1 MEKAKDKESKTAVDE
16 RKVKE
21 LNLEVAGGKC
31 WRGKWLRVLCFIGG
45 IPFKSFSMKIVL
57 TTIKA
62 EESAKDMT
70 STTKNI
76 YFSETWI
83 LPFAV
88 LSAVVGYAIMA
99 IVFYNTDG

>member
-1 MEKAKDKESKTAVDE
+1 MQEK
-16 RKVKE
+16 
-21 LNLEVAGGKC
+21 NLEVAGGKC

-62 EESAKDMT
+62 EESAKDIS
-70 STTKNI
+70 STTNNE
-76 YFSETWI
+76 YFSEAWI

-88 LSAVVGYAIMA
+88 LYAMVAYAIMA